1 MAALPGT
8 RGLPRPWPRP
18 RPPGSAQ
25 APAAPHWAVQV
36 CRPRLGFRLGFRL
49 QPQPSPPP
57 TRTPAG
63 PADGPACPCHQEK
76 PRHGPGMAAA
86 SPQRQSRG
94 PRLLRK
100 PAPRPWGP
108 PAAARR
114 PRWPR
119 LPSAARG
126 RGQSAL
132 GHWCPVSVL
141 GRRPV
146 RQPSAAGRLPRPGL
160 TTPISLGGGTPR
172 RGWASPGPSSA
183 LHEPGPQRPHAAQL
197 SGPPK
202 QPRAPSAQLRHHEG
216 PFVASNPHDLR
227 LPTLHVPPANGPS
240 HTLGLHPGG
249 RTGLSRAPREGSEG
263 PGAGQPFWA
272 RPPALPTSAA
282 GPATQAASTP
292 GPCVQTSIPRAHS
305 RGAQPRPCR
314 PGPGVPPPAR
324 ASRAPSPATR
334 SGPRRTAPGP
344 YPAPP
349 SASSNSCSSE
359 QPWLGASAMGLA
371 SGPCG

>member
-1 MAALPGT
+1 MAAPPLRCPGQGTVRPGPLVSGLRPGPAACQAALCRRTPPTPRPDHSHLPG
-8 RGLPRPWPRP
+8 RWDPKARLGQ
-18 RPPGSAQ
+18 PGTLLRSAR
-25 APAAPHWAVQV
+25 AGSPAAP
-36 CRPRLGFRLGFRL
+36 R
-49 QPQPSPPP
+49 
-57 TRTPAG
+57 
-63 PADGPACPCHQEK
+63 
-76 PRHGPGMAAA
+76 
-86 SPQRQSRG
+86 
-94 PRLLRK
+94 
-100 PAPRPWGP
+100 
-108 PAAARR
+108 
-114 PRWPR
+114 
-119 LPSAARG
+119 
-126 RGQSAL
+126 
-132 GHWCPVSVL
+132 CPV
-141 GRRPV
+141 
-146 RQPSAAGRLPRPGL
+146 Q
-160 TTPISLGGGTPR
+160 
-172 RGWASPGPSSA
+172 W
-183 LHEPGPQRPHAAQL
+183 
-197 SGPPK
+197 PPK
-202 QPRAPSAQLRHHEG
+202 RPRAPSAQLRHHEG